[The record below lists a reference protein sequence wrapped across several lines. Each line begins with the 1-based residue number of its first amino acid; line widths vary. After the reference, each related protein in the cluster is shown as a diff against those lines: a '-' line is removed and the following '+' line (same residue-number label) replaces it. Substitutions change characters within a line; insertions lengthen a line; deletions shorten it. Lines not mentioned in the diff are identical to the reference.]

1 MNIYIYGNKS
11 FKKEIH
17 ETLEHANIK
26 FKLGDSKIKELS
38 ELEDLKKAIE
48 ENPKDIYLI
57 DDEKII
63 KNNLLT
69 QKMKF
74 LLPKDGIEQEFL
86 FDNGIAD
93 MSVDSLS
100 EIPDYI
106 LTQYEKSKESELN
119 IEDSI
124 KDIVDEAYEFDEK
137 IELDEEL
144 AELLSSSNNEEK
156 LDDNLI
162 DNFEDDDLVNI
173 EDNLNLD
180 KLENLIENNDIE
192 DFDEGLT
199 PVELEKLMNFQSDQ
213 GLNNVSYDYDDKNL
227 ISDQIESENKT
238 KNDDLFEDLYSD
250 KEEINEIDN
259 LIKGEKMSDDF
270 PELNSI
276 NEEDILEALNG
287 LDNNQTSVNS
297 NISNTNNKVSKKIEQ
312 MEIEGSNVDEIAQLI
327 SKLLNNKTLEI
338 TVKIKD

>member
-1 MNIYIYGNKS
+1 MNIYIYGNNS

-26 FKLGDSKIKELS
+26 FKLGDSKIQDLS
-38 ELEDLKKAIE
+38 ELEDLKNAIQK
-48 ENPKDIYLI
+48 NPKDIYLI

-106 LTQYEKSKESELN
+106 LTQYEKSKESEMN

-137 IELDEEL
+137 IELDDEL
-144 AELLSSSNNEEK
+144 AELLSSSNDEK
-156 LDDNLI
+156 ILNDNLI
-162 DNFEDDDLVNI
+162 DDFEEDNLAKL

-180 KLENLIENNDIE
+180 KLENLIENNDID

-199 PVELEKLMNFQSDQ
+199 PAELEKLMNFQSDQ
-213 GLNNVSYDYDDKNL
+213 GLNNVSYDYDDKDL
-227 ISDQIESENKT
+227 ISDQIHSENKS
-238 KNDDLFEDLYSD
+238 KNNDLFEDLYSD
-250 KEEINEIDN
+250 KEEMNEIDN

-276 NEEDILEALNG
+276 NEEDILAALNG

>member
-26 FKLGDSKIKELS
+26 FKLGDSQIKDLS
-38 ELEDLKKAIE
+38 ELEDLKIAIE
-48 ENPKDIYLI
+48 KNPKDIYLI

-106 LTQYEKSKESELN
+106 LTQYEKYKESEMN

-124 KDIVDEAYEFDEK
+124 KDIVEEAYEFDEK
-137 IELDEEL
+137 VELDDEL
-144 AELLSSSNNEEK
+144 LELLSSSSDEEK
-156 LDDNLI
+156 LDNELIDVVEEDNLI
-162 DNFEDDDLVNI
+162 KV

-180 KLENLIENNDIE
+180 KLENLIENNNIE

-199 PVELEKLMNFQSDQ
+199 PAELEKLMNFQSDQ
-213 GLNNVSYDYDDKNL
+213 GLNNVSYDYDDKDL
-227 ISDQIESENKT
+227 ISDQIKNENKT
-238 KNDDLFEDLYSD
+238 KNDNLFEDLYSD
-250 KEEINEIDN
+250 DKEINEFDN

-276 NEEDILEALNG
+276 NEEDILAALNG
-287 LDNNQTSVNS
+287 LDNNQTSANS
-297 NISNTNNKVSKKIEQ
+297 TISNTNNKVTKKIEQ

>member
-1 MNIYIYGNKS
+1 MNIYIYGNNS

-26 FKLGDSKIKELS
+26 FKLGDSKIQDLS
-38 ELEDLKKAIE
+38 ELEDLKNAIQK
-48 ENPKDIYLI
+48 NPKDIYLI

-106 LTQYEKSKESELN
+106 LTQYEKSKESEMN

-137 IELDEEL
+137 IELDDEL
-144 AELLSSSNNEEK
+144 AELLSSSNDEEI
-156 LDDNLI
+156 LNDNLI
-162 DNFEDDDLVNI
+162 DDFEEDNLAKL

-180 KLENLIENNDIE
+180 KLENLIENNDID

-199 PVELEKLMNFQSDQ
+199 PAELEKLMNFQSDQ
-213 GLNNVSYDYDDKNL
+213 GLNNVSYDYDDKDL
-227 ISDQIESENKT
+227 ISDQIHSENKS
-238 KNDDLFEDLYSD
+238 KNNDLFEDLYSD
-250 KEEINEIDN
+250 KEEMNEIDN

-276 NEEDILEALNG
+276 NEEDILAALNG